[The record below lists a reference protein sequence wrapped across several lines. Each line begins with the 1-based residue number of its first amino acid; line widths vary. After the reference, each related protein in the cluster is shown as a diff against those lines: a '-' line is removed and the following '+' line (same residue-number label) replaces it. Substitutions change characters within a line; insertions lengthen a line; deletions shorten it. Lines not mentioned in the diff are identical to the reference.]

1 MLGFNLFRLVPQLT
15 LTQNQLILSKRQT
28 RNGIPLRFDKYLCAQ
43 GETNAGYVTLRLKM
57 NGQNSLLYLKDTP
70 VSMAG
75 AKIQAS
81 DAVPGDYNE
90 QENPYQGEISI
101 DYLINRQGHVTFDW
115 EKMKME

>member
-1 MLGFNLFRLVPQLT
+1 M
-15 LTQNQLILSKRQT
+15 
-28 RNGIPLRFDKYLCAQ
+28 RFDKYLCAQ
-43 GETNAGYVTLRLKM
+43 GETNTGYVTLRLKM

-70 VSMAG
+70 VRVAG

-101 DYLINRQGHVTFDW
+101 DYLINRQGRVTFDW